1 MSVLLKLKV
10 KATGQPLDSG
20 QDHFWRV
27 MRDLDP
33 GGPWTVTD
41 VSDRSRSDSR
51 EAVKEYVRRLIK
63 GGYLAGAG
71 TLEDGTRLY
80 QIARRVAHAPS
91 VTRDGQ
97 RGRQGAVNR
106 QLWTAIRSLGSFNYR
121 ELVIAA
127 ATEEVPIRETTARD
141 YLKRLFN
148 AGYLR
153 IVDPGKPGT
162 PRTYA
167 LKRAMNTGPGA
178 PKVLRT
184 KLVWDTNR
192 NEIVGET
199 IAEEDRS

>member
-1 MSVLLKLKV
+1 MAALLKLKI
-10 KATGQPLDSG
+10 KATGRPLEAG
-20 QDHFWRV
+20 QDHFWSV
-27 MRDLDP
+27 IRDLDKA
-33 GGPWTVTD
+33 GAWSIAD
-41 VSDRSRSDSR
+41 VVDRSRGASR
-51 EAVKEYVRRLIK
+51 RTVEEYVRRLVK
-63 GGYLAGAG
+63 GGFVAVDDTPSDGAK
-71 TLEDGTRLY
+71 LFR
-80 QIARRVAHAPS
+80 IARRVARAPS
-91 VTRDGQ
+91 VTRNGQ
-97 RGRQGAVNR
+97 PGRQGAVNR

-127 ATEEVPIRETTARD
+127 ATEETPIRETTARS
-141 YLKRLFN
+141 YLERLCD

-153 IVDPGKPGT
+153 IVDPGQPGT